1 MKKFLQNSA
10 LFLSALTFAVLACE
24 GMFYFLNKDSAPP
37 EIETINSMPSG
48 ERLDFFKYHPVYGFS
63 GTPNIRKQLY
73 GKYVTHNARGYRGPE
88 LDYQKSDGIKRVVFI
103 GDSQTWGWGVSD
115 DETIPYFTGQLLN
128 ERTSKSQYEVVNLGA
143 SGFGIDQSYL
153 RLLMEGL
160 RYQPDYVVFTYFA
173 DNDVWEMASTQA
185 WGVEKPYLYEN
196 GEGEL
201 CISNFPP
208 RRSSGWPADNLAS
221 IVENRFNLKAL
232 RFNIAGKELDLAKTQ
247 TAEYFKNRSLSMS
260 LFDEWGVD
268 GDPVVSIKKHFDCVE
283 SKAGPELP
291 SWSDKLHMAV
301 KVIRQ
306 IKSTVE
312 KNGGQFFVVAKPIEE
327 DYRNN
332 QQKADYQF
340 MLSRLRH
347 HGINVIDMHSVAIAN
362 GFAGDN
368 LYIQYGHLS
377 PAGNRLVA
385 ESLTGE
391 ILPGATASTV
401 ATGAAVTQSF

>member
-1 MKKFLQNSA
+1 MKKFLQNFALFISA
-10 LFLSALTFAVLACE
+10 LAFAVLACE

-37 EIETINSMPSG
+37 EIETINTMPSG

-63 GTPNIRKQLY
+63 GTPNISKQLY
-73 GKYVTHNARGYRGPE
+73 GKYVTHNSRGYRGPE
-88 LDYQKSDGIKRVVFI
+88 LDYVKAAGTRRVVFV

-115 DETIPYFTGQLLN
+115 NETISHFTGQLLN
-128 ERTSKSQYEVVNLGA
+128 ERTADAKYEVVNLGA

-153 RLLMEGL
+153 RLLMEGM
-160 RYQPDYVVFTYFA
+160 RYQPDHVVFTYFA
-173 DNDVWEMASTQA
+173 DNDVWEMANTQA

-221 IVENRFNLKAL
+221 IVENKFNLKVL
-232 RFNIAGKELDLAKTQ
+232 RFSIAGKEIDLAKTQ

-268 GDPVVSIKKHFDCVE
+268 GDPVIAIKEHFDCVE
-283 SKAGPELP
+283 SEAGPQLP
-291 SWSDKLHMAV
+291 SWSDKLQMAI
-301 KVIRQ
+301 KLIRQ
-306 IKSTVE
+306 MEATV
-312 KNGGQFFVVAKPIEE
+312 KNSGGEFYVVTKPIEE

-332 QQKADYQF
+332 QQKADYEF
-340 MLSRLRH
+340 ILSRLRYY
-347 HGINVIDMHSVAIAN
+347 GINVLDMHSVALAH
-362 GFAGDN
+362 GFVGDN

-377 PAGNRLVA
+377 PAGTRLVA

-391 ILPGATASTV
+391 ILEGGASATV
-401 ATGAAVTQSF
+401 AAGAAPAHAL